1 MVAIHGIG
9 GVPEPTPE
17 RPAKLREARERESA
31 GSARDGDVI
40 SSEAQA
46 AARLAQLVQEA
57 KDEADVRSERVEAAR
72 ENLRRGDYKN
82 PDVVAKV
89 AEKISKYL
97 P

>member
-17 RPAKLREARERESA
+17 RPAKVRDAREREA
-31 GSARDGDVI
+31 VTAAQDGVVI

-46 AARLAQLVQEA
+46 AARLAQLVQEM
-57 KDEADVRSERVEAAR
+57 KEEADVRSERVESAR
-72 ENLRRGDYKN
+72 ENLRRGDYRN
-82 PDVVAKV
+82 PDVVARV